1 MEVFAESFSKL
12 GDELGI
18 TVTQAAVSNLL
29 PAAIILVVSMIVVKI
44 ITTLVAKGIEKANVE
59 KSLHTFIKSTVK
71 FVLYFLVLIIVLGM
85 LGIPITSL
93 IATLSVAGLAV
104 SLAIQSTLTN
114 ITGGVSILATK
125 PFKVGDFIEVGDT
138 SGTVKE
144 IGLVYTKIVTMD
156 KKLVFIPNGKISDT
170 VVTNYNAERQRK
182 LVLKFTASYDDDI
195 KQVKKALK
203 EAVDSDERILED
215 PAPLINVS
223 NYLES
228 SIEYIVAVWV
238 KSSDYWDVNWYLL
251 EEVKHSFDRN
261 NVTMTYNHI
270 NVHMVNE

>member
-18 TVTQAAVSNLL
+18 TATQVAVSNLL
-29 PAAIILVVSMIVVKI
+29 PAVIMLVVSLIVVKI
-44 ITTLVAKGIEKANVE
+44 ITTLVAKGIEKGRVE
-59 KSLHTFIKSTVK
+59 KSLHTFIKATVK
-71 FVLYFLVLIIVLGM
+71 TVLYFLVLIIVLGM

-170 VVTNYNAERQRK
+170 VVTNYNAERQRR
-182 LVLKFTASYDDDI
+182 LVLKITASYDDDI
-195 KQVKKALK
+195 KKVKKALK

-261 NVTMTYNHI
+261 DVTMTYNHI

>member
-1 MEVFAESFSKL
+1 
-12 GDELGI
+12 
-18 TVTQAAVSNLL
+18 
-29 PAAIILVVSMIVVKI
+29 
-44 ITTLVAKGIEKANVE
+44 
-59 KSLHTFIKSTVK
+59 
-71 FVLYFLVLIIVLGM
+71 
-85 LGIPITSL
+85 
-93 IATLSVAGLAV
+93 
-104 SLAIQSTLTN
+104 
-114 ITGGVSILATK
+114 
-125 PFKVGDFIEVGDT
+125 
-138 SGTVKE
+138 
-144 IGLVYTKIVTMD
+144 MD

-195 KQVKKALK
+195 KKVKKALK